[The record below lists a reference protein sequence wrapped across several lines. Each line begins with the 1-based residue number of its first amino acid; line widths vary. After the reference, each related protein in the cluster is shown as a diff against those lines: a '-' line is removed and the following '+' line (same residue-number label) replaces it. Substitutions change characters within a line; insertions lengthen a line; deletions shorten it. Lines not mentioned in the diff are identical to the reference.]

1 MEEKI
6 LKLLSEEYPDVD
18 FASSEELVDDGIL
31 DSLTINDVVTFLKT
45 IGKYVCIGAFV
56 ICCILTIIGII
67 AVLTMEFGI
76 TIPYEEIIEENF
88 NSIAGLARM
97 VERLQ
102 A

>member
-6 LKLLSEEYPDVD
+6 LALLSEEYPEID
-18 FASSEELVDDGIL
+18 FESSDALVDDGIL
-31 DSLTINDVVTFLKT
+31 DSLTIT
-45 IGKYVCIGAFV
+45 
-56 ICCILTIIGII
+56 GII
-67 AVLTMEFGI
+67 AALTMEFGI

-97 VERLQ
+97 VEKLQ